1 MKSRLA
7 NSLGEYNM
15 DEKDREILKVLESDS
30 RIGHA
35 DLGTM
40 LNLSQNDIKKRISVM
55 EKAGVIRKYTSI
67 IDWKK
72 AGEDGVTAVVEVK
85 VSPESEFGYDRIAD
99 RVARFPEVKSL
110 RLVTGSYDLQ
120 LIVCGRTMQEVS
132 EFVSGQIA
140 SLDSIRETVTHIV
153 MKTYKEYGCELQRSE
168 GVERLPYSF

>member
-1 MKSRLA
+1 
-7 NSLGEYNM
+7 M
-15 DEKDREILKVLESDS
+15 DEKNREILRVLESDS
-30 RIGHA
+30 RIGTK

-40 LNLSQNDIKKRISVM
+40 LNLSTHDIATRIAGM
-55 EKAGVIRKYTSI
+55 EKAGIIRKYTTV

-72 AGEDGVTAVVEVK
+72 AGDDGVTAVVEVK

-140 SLDSIRETVTHIV
+140 SLESIRETVTHIV

-168 GVERLPYSF
+168 GAERLPYSF